1 MIKSKKKGDLIVISG
16 PSGCGKD
23 SICNKVI
30 KKRKN
35 IQISVSMTT
44 REKRQGEKEG
54 KDYYFVTKEE
64 FEKSIENDDLL
75 EYAIVHEKDYYGTPK
90 SNLFKILEDGTD
102 VILIIDIQGALQIKE
117 KYPEAIFIFIL
128 PPSMRELKKRLIK
141 RGSETKESMF
151 RRFKSMYKEINEIV
165 KYNYVVVN
173 DELDDAVNKVIAIL
187 DSQKCR
193 VDRIEELDV
202 SSIEEVMH
210 EDLVD
215 FNDYK

>member
-44 REKRQGEKEG
+44 REKRQDEKEG

-173 DELDDAVNKVIAIL
+173 DELDEAVNKVIAIL

-215 FNDYK
+215 LND

>member
-44 REKRQGEKEG
+44 REKRQDEKEG

-215 FNDYK
+215 LND

>member
-90 SNLFKILEDGTD
+90 SNLFKILEDGID

-173 DELDDAVNKVIAIL
+173 DELDEAVNKVIAIL

-215 FNDYK
+215 LND

>member
-35 IQISVSMTT
+35 IRISVSMTT

-90 SNLFKILEDGTD
+90 SNLFKILEDGID

-173 DELDDAVNKVIAIL
+173 DELDEAVNKVIAIL

-215 FNDYK
+215 LND

>member
-90 SNLFKILEDGTD
+90 SNLFKILEDGID

-215 FNDYK
+215 LND

>member
-44 REKRQGEKEG
+44 REKRQDEKEG

-90 SNLFKILEDGTD
+90 SNLFKILEDGID

-173 DELDDAVNKVIAIL
+173 DELDEAVNKVIAIL

-215 FNDYK
+215 LND

>member
-75 EYAIVHEKDYYGTPK
+75 EYAIVHEKDYYGTPQ
-90 SNLFKILEDGTD
+90 SNLFKILEEGTD

-173 DELDDAVNKVIAIL
+173 DELDEAVNKVIAIL

-215 FNDYK
+215 LND

>member
-1 MIKSKKKGDLIVISG
+1 MIKSEKKGDLIVISG

-90 SNLFKILEDGTD
+90 SNLFKILEDGID

-215 FNDYK
+215 LND